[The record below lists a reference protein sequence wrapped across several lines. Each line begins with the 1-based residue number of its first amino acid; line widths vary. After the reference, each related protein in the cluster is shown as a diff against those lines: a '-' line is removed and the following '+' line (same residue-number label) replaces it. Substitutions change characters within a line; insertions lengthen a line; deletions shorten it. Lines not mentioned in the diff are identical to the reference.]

1 MINPNALACN
11 MDEAAELFNVSY
23 PTMLKIAHL
32 EGFPAFRIG
41 NRWIINL
48 RGLQRWL
55 DEKCG
60 ILPETDIPNLA
71 GMKSFS

>member
-11 MDEAAELFNVSY
+11 IDEAAELLHVSR

-32 EGFPAFRIG
+32 EGFPGFRIG
-41 NRWIINL
+41 NRWIINIK
-48 RGLQRWL
+48 GLQRWL

-60 ILPETDIPNLA
+60 ILSETDIPNLP
-71 GMKSFS
+71 GVKLCS